1 MLTFSLKQ
9 NLAVEMK
16 GRHLVLTG
24 RLMNRKLAFKDEFGE
39 PLVMTEKEFYS
50 AYEKK
55 DILVSEEQPVLGRV
69 PSVRNAPP
77 DLTCWPKAHAEEALR
92 RAAYLD
98 ELLQEGNG
106 VLPGNGK
113 LMGLIQ
119 GIATR
124 RNDAKPPSPSTV
136 RRWARIY
143 LRGKCTVRLVPAH
156 NMKGRTHVVKGR
168 LEELLE
174 ETLETSF
181 LKEERPRVNQLY
193 DAFVLRVEEENT
205 HLLPADQLKLPSEM
219 TVRRY
224 IDRLDPYLLDCARL
238 GKYAADNKHRD
249 ATGKLLVKQI
259 LDRWEIDHTL
269 LDVLVVDPVTG
280 KVIGR
285 PYITVVLDRR
295 SRMVMAFLIHLAAP
309 NTESV
314 LRVIERAIRPKVA
327 WLENHPEVENDWP
340 ARGLPLVIF
349 PDNAAEFHALD
360 SVLAFDEL
368 GIEILYPRSRGPQM
382 KGAIERFFRT
392 LAVALIHCL
401 RGTTF
406 SNSRERGDYPAEE
419 RACLTLQ
426 ELEALVLRWVVD
438 VYHQKPHR
446 GLYGKT
452 PAEVWRAGETE
463 RTPRLPNDLD
473 ALEAVLGL
481 RRPATRVHHY
491 GIELDG
497 QQYHC
502 PELGELARRLGAD
515 ARVDVRYRDELGY
528 VWVRDPFRNTFLQVP
543 NKDKEMVGMSR
554 DIYNAARARV
564 RDEKG
569 DANDRHRVRVAYASI
584 MAEAE
589 AARQSNKMRQRRFA
603 TKTKTDPNG
612 QPRSSQGAEVAAAS
626 PVPVPAYE
634 PPSELPAM
642 SIRPRSN

>member
-24 RLMNRKLAFKDEFGE
+24 RYMNRKLAFKDEFGE

-55 DILVSEEQPVLGRV
+55 DILVSEEQPLLGRV

-124 RNDAKPPSPSTV
+124 RGDAKPPSPSTV

-156 NMKGRTHVVKGR
+156 TRKGRTHVLKGR
-168 LEELLE
+168 VEDLLE

-181 LKEERPRVNQLY
+181 LRPERPTVSHLY
-193 DAFVLRVEEENT
+193 DAFVLRVAEENT
-205 HLLPADQLKLPSEM
+205 RLLPADQLKLPSEM

-224 IDRLDPYLLDCARL
+224 IDRLDPYLVDCARL
-238 GKYAADNKHRD
+238 GKYAADKKHRD

-295 SRMVMAFLIHLAAP
+295 SRLVMSFLIHLAAP

-314 LRVIERAIRPKVA
+314 LRVIERAIRPKDA
-327 WLENHPEVENDWP
+327 WLEKHPQVENDWP
-340 ARGLPLVIF
+340 ARGMPLVIV
-349 PDNAAEFHALD
+349 PDNAAEFHASDL
-360 SVLAFDEL
+360 VLAFDEL

-382 KGAIERFFRT
+382 KGAVERFFRT

-426 ELEALVLRWVVD
+426 ELEALVMQWIVD

-481 RRPATRVHHY
+481 RHSAPVHHY

-497 QQYHC
+497 QQYHS
-502 PELGELARRLGAD
+502 PELGELGRRLGPK
-515 ARVDVRYRDELGY
+515 ARVDVRYRDDLGY
-528 VWVRDPFRNTFLQVP
+528 LWVRDPFRNTFLQIP

-564 RDEKG
+564 REEKG
-569 DANDRHRVRVAYASI
+569 DASDQRRVRIAYASI

-589 AARQSNKMRQRRFA
+589 AARKSNKMRQRRFA
-603 TKTKTDPNG
+603 AKTKTDPDG
-612 QPRSSQGAEVAAAS
+612 QPRSSQSTEVATPS
-626 PVPVPAYE
+626 PVPTPTYE
-634 PPSELPAM
+634 PPRELPAM
-642 SIRPRSN
+642 SIRPRSI